1 MSQHHTVGTPP
12 TAESKETTS
21 FTSTPDSHTHPK
33 YDDNL
38 LNEDED
44 DDDWI
49 DMQASTTF
57 THGHKAAKATQD
69 DHLVPTGTGDSSS
82 LSPNMAHLDPRHSDS
97 LAESASSL
105 LSLPSDYGI
114 ESSTDT
120 TTKNT
125 ASFPLSLQVPLSGQQ
140 HQLGLDEDAIPGSA
154 TSSNSGSE
162 YSMLNPS
169 SDQSR
174 KNSLTGISGFHA
186 LTPTHSHTDTAS
198 SPAITDDQLSLGSSQ
213 QDDDDDDDDD
223 KQDDEGERGAHQPPS
238 IGITSPSF
246 SDFVQVGSDQGDDF
260 SMSPRPSS
268 GNQTPSP
275 TSSSEARARMEDV
288 SSHEDDDILNATDAP
303 AAAAMDAER
312 KVTETKEGEN
322 DSDRSRGIQE
332 VLHSVTSD
340 QGESA
345 SSPPPTTPP
354 AAINTPTFS
363 ARSPPIST
371 STTTTTQEPT
381 QQSLPLPSTAAPVDR
396 SRYRTTVEDARSSS
410 EEEQELAGGSTMR
423 YRGAQARQDDRNDIR
438 NSFFGTA
445 RATSTMPG
453 GLNLGLD
460 ADIDHFSHTAP
471 QPAAVPVNDPPVDER
486 QCRICLGGADEEDT
500 LGRLISPCLC
510 KGSMK
515 YVHIEC
521 LNAWRTRSP
530 KPESHYKCDTC
541 KYAFSFR
548 RTSFARYLGHP
559 LTVFVLTIA
568 AFVLL
573 VFAAGFAMKLL
584 LYLMMDESQE
594 FIYPADLSDEEDLE
608 VMRLREDIVIF
619 KTPESLRAVFQI
631 DKTHMVFG
639 SFFVSI
645 VGFLQLFVSVWMGG
659 GGGIFRIGGFGLGGG
674 GRRRGGRG
682 ERQGEAG
689 VGGVLMI
696 VILVFGLFKS
706 VYMTYQFVNRMSRR
720 VLAKAEM
727 MVLEVQA

>member
-1 MSQHHTVGTPP
+1 MSQNHTVDTPL
-12 TAESKETTS
+12 TAKSKETTT
-21 FTSTPDSHTHPK
+21 FTSTPDNHTHPK

-38 LNEDED
+38 SNDDED

-57 THGHKAAKATQD
+57 TQGHRAATATQD
-69 DHLVPTGTGDSSS
+69 DHLVPTGTGDRSGHSQ
-82 LSPNMAHLDPRHSDS
+82 NKAHLDPRPRDT
-97 LAESASSL
+97 LTESASSL
-105 LSLPSDYGI
+105 LSLPSDYGL
-114 ESSTDT
+114 ESCTNTTST
-120 TTKNT
+120 NT
-125 ASFPLSLQVPLSGQQ
+125 AAFPLSLQVPSIDQQ
-140 HQLGLDEDAIPGSA
+140 HPLGLDEDSIPGSA
-154 TSSNSGSE
+154 TSSNSESE
-162 YSMLNPS
+162 YSLLNPS

-186 LTPTHSHTDTAS
+186 LTPTHSHTDTSS

-213 QDDDDDDDDD
+213 QDDDDDDD
-223 KQDDEGERGAHQPPS
+223 QDDEGERDIHQPPS
-238 IGITSPSF
+238 IGVTSPSF
-246 SDFVQVGSDQGDDF
+246 SDFVQVESDQGDDF
-260 SMSPRPSS
+260 SLSPRLSS
-268 GNQTPSP
+268 GNQMPSP
-275 TSSSEARARMEDV
+275 ISFSEASARMEDA
-288 SSHEDDDILNATDAP
+288 SSHENDDILKATTVP
-303 AAAAMDAER
+303 AAAAVDAEG
-312 KVTETKEGEN
+312 KATETKEGKN
-322 DSDRSRGIQE
+322 DSDRTRGIQE
-332 VLHSVTSD
+332 VLHSVTSN
-340 QGESA
+340 QGENA
-345 SSPPPTTPP
+345 SSLPPPTTTPP
-354 AAINTPTFS
+354 AINTPSFATQ
-363 ARSPPIST
+363 SPPIST
-371 STTTTTQEPT
+371 SSTTTTTQDPT
-381 QQSLPLPSTAAPVDR
+381 QQSPPLPSIASPIDR
-396 SRYRTTVEDARSSS
+396 SRYRTTVEDAKSSS
-410 EEEQELAGGSTMR
+410 EEEREVHVGSGMR
-423 YRGAQARQDDRNDIR
+423 YRGVHDRHDDRDDIR

-460 ADIDHFSHTAP
+460 ADIDHFSHNAP
-471 QPAAVPVNDPPVDER
+471 QPAAVPFNDPPVDER

-559 LTVFVLTIA
+559 LTVFALTII

-584 LYLMMDESQE
+584 LYLTMDESQE
-594 FIYPADLSDEEDLE
+594 FIYPADLDEEDLE
-608 VMRLREDIVIF
+608 VMRVREDIVIF

-645 VGFLQLFVSVWMGG
+645 IGFLQLFVSVWMGG

-689 VGGVLMI
+689 VGGVLM
-696 VILVFGLFKS
+696 VVVLVFGLFKS

>member
-1 MSQHHTVGTPP
+1 MSQHHTVDTPL
-12 TAESKETTS
+12 TAKSKETTT
-21 FTSTPDSHTHPK
+21 FTSTPDNHTQAK
-33 YDDNL
+33 YEDNL
-38 LNEDED
+38 LLNDDDDNND

-49 DMQASTTF
+49 DMQPSTAF
-57 THGHKAAKATQD
+57 TQGHKAATATQD
-69 DHLVPTGTGDSSS
+69 DHLVPTATGDNSS
-82 LSPNMAHLDPRHSDS
+82 LSQNNAHLNPCPSDP

-105 LSLPSDYGI
+105 LSFPSDYGL
-114 ESSTDT
+114 ESSADT
-120 TTKNT
+120 ATADT
-125 ASFPLSLQVPLSGQQ
+125 ASFPLSLQVPSIDQQ

-154 TSSNSGSE
+154 TSSNSESE
-162 YSMLNPS
+162 YSLLNPS

-174 KNSLTGISGFHA
+174 KNSLTGSGFHA
-186 LTPTHSHTDTAS
+186 LTPTYSHTDTSS
-198 SPAITDDQLSLGSSQ
+198 SPAITDDQLSLGSSSQ
-213 QDDDDDDDDD
+213 QDDDD
-223 KQDDEGERGAHQPPS
+223 QDDEGESDTHQPPS
-238 IGITSPSF
+238 IGVTSPSF

-260 SMSPRPSS
+260 SMSPRLSS
-268 GNQTPSP
+268 RNQTPSP
-275 TSSSEARARMEDV
+275 TSFSEARARMEGA
-288 SSHEDDDILNATDAP
+288 SNHEDDDIMNATATP
-303 AAAAMDAER
+303 AAVVEDPER
-312 KVTETKEGEN
+312 KATETKEEKN

-332 VLHSVTSD
+332 VPHSITSD
-340 QGESA
+340 QGENTS
-345 SSPPPTTPP
+345 SSPPP
-354 AAINTPTFS
+354 NTLTFS
-363 ARSPPIST
+363 TQSPPIST
-371 STTTTTQEPT
+371 SSTATTQDST
-381 QQSLPLPSTAAPVDR
+381 QQNLPLPSTTWPVGR
-396 SRYRTTVEDARSSS
+396 SRYRTTVEDVRSSS
-410 EEEQELAGGSTMR
+410 EEERELAGGSGMR

-438 NSFFGTA
+438 GSFFGTS

-460 ADIDHFSHTAP
+460 ADIDHFSHTA
-471 QPAAVPVNDPPVDER
+471 QPAAVPLNDPPVDER

-584 LYLMMDESQE
+584 LYLMMDEAQE
-594 FIYPADLSDEEDLE
+594 FVYPADLSDEEDLE

-645 VGFLQLFVSVWMGG
+645 IGFLQLFVSVWMGG

>member
-1 MSQHHTVGTPP
+1 MSQHHTVDTPL
-12 TAESKETTS
+12 TAKSEETTT
-21 FTSTPDSHTHPK
+21 FTSTPDNHTHAK
-33 YDDNL
+33 YNDNL
-38 LNEDED
+38 LLNDDYDKDDDDD

-49 DMQASTTF
+49 DMQPSTTF
-57 THGHKAAKATQD
+57 TQGHKAATATQD
-69 DHLVPTGTGDSSS
+69 DHLVPTATGDSSS
-82 LSPNMAHLDPRHSDS
+82 LSQNNAHLDPRPSDT
-97 LAESASSL
+97 LAELASSL
-105 LSLPSDYGI
+105 LSIPSDYGL
-114 ESSTDT
+114 ESSTDAAT
-120 TTKNT
+120 TDT
-125 ASFPLSLQVPLSGQQ
+125 ASFPLSLQVPSIDQQ

-154 TSSNSGSE
+154 TSSNSESE
-162 YSMLNPS
+162 YSLLNPS

-174 KNSLTGISGFHA
+174 KNSLTGISVFHA
-186 LTPTHSHTDTAS
+186 LTPTHSHSDASS

-213 QDDDDDDDDD
+213 QDDDD
-223 KQDDEGERGAHQPPS
+223 QDDEGESDTHQPPS
-238 IGITSPSF
+238 IGVTSPSF

-260 SMSPRPSS
+260 SMSSRLSS
-268 GNQTPSP
+268 GKQTPSP
-275 TSSSEARARMEDV
+275 TSFSEARARMEGA
-288 SSHEDDDILNATDAP
+288 SNHEDDDIMNATAAP
-303 AAAAMDAER
+303 AAVAEDAER
-312 KVTETKEGEN
+312 KATETKEGKN

-332 VLHSVTSD
+332 VLHSVTSN
-340 QGESA
+340 QGENA
-345 SSPPPTTPP
+345 SSPPPPP
-354 AAINTPTFS
+354 PNTLTFS
-363 ARSPPIST
+363 TQSPPIST
-371 STTTTTQEPT
+371 SSTTTTTQDSS
-381 QQSLPLPSTAAPVDR
+381 QQTLPQPSTTSPVDR
-396 SRYRTTVEDARSSS
+396 SRYRTTVEDVRSSS
-410 EEEQELAGGSTMR
+410 EEEGELAGGSGMR
-423 YRGAQARQDDRNDIR
+423 YRGAQTRQDDRNDIR
-438 NSFFGTA
+438 GSFFGTS

-460 ADIDHFSHTAP
+460 ADIDHFSHPA
-471 QPAAVPVNDPPVDER
+471 QPAAVPFNDPPVDER

-500 LGRLISPCLC
+500 LGHLISPCLC

-584 LYLMMDESQE
+584 MYLMMDESQE
-594 FIYPADLSDEEDLE
+594 FIYPADLSDDEDLE

-645 VGFLQLFVSVWMGG
+645 IGFLQLFVSVWMGG
-659 GGGIFRIGGFGLGGG
+659 GGGIFRIGGFGLGG

>member
-1 MSQHHTVGTPP
+1 MSQHHTVDTPL
-12 TAESKETTS
+12 TAKSKETTT
-21 FTSTPDSHTHPK
+21 FTSTPDNHTHTHAK
-33 YDDNL
+33 YNDNL
-38 LNEDED
+38 LNDDDDDKDDDD

-49 DMQASTTF
+49 DMQPSTTF
-57 THGHKAAKATQD
+57 TQGHKEATVTQD
-69 DHLVPTGTGDSSS
+69 DHLVPTATGDNSS
-82 LSPNMAHLDPRHSDS
+82 LFQNNAHLAPRPSDP
-97 LAESASSL
+97 LAELASSL
-105 LSLPSDYGI
+105 LSLPSDYGL

-120 TTKNT
+120 ATTDT
-125 ASFPLSLQVPLSGQQ
+125 ASFPLFLQVPSIDQQ
-140 HQLGLDEDAIPGSA
+140 YQPGLDEDAIPGSA
-154 TSSNSGSE
+154 TSSNSESE
-162 YSMLNPS
+162 YSLLNPS

-174 KNSLTGISGFHA
+174 KNSLTGISGFHS
-186 LTPTHSHTDTAS
+186 LTPTHSHTDASS

-213 QDDDDDDDDD
+213 QDDDD
-223 KQDDEGERGAHQPPS
+223 QDDEGGSDTHLPPS
-238 IGITSPSF
+238 IGVTSPSF
-246 SDFVQVGSDQGDDF
+246 SDFVQFGSDQGDDF
-260 SMSPRPSS
+260 SMSPRLSS
-268 GNQTPSP
+268 GHQTPSP
-275 TSSSEARARMEDV
+275 TSFSEAKARMEDP
-288 SSHEDDDILNATDAP
+288 SNHEDDDIMNATAAP
-303 AAAAMDAER
+303 AAVTEDAER
-312 KVTETKEGEN
+312 KATETKEGKN
-322 DSDRSRGIQE
+322 DGGRSRGIQE
-332 VLHSVTSD
+332 VPHSVTSD
-340 QGESA
+340 QGENAS
-345 SSPPPTTPP
+345 SSPPPP
-354 AAINTPTFS
+354 NTLTFS
-363 ARSPPIST
+363 TQSPPIST
-371 STTTTTQEPT
+371 SSTTTTTQDPT
-381 QQSLPLPSTAAPVDR
+381 QQNLPLPSTTSPVDR
-396 SRYRTTVEDARSSS
+396 SRYRTTVEDVRSSS
-410 EEEQELAGGSTMR
+410 EEERELAGDSGMR
-423 YRGAQARQDDRNDIR
+423 YRGGQARQDDRNDIR
-438 NSFFGTA
+438 GSFFGTS

-460 ADIDHFSHTAP
+460 ADIDHFSHTA
-471 QPAAVPVNDPPVDER
+471 QPAAVPLNDPPPVDER

-594 FIYPADLSDEEDLE
+594 FVYPADLSDEEDLE

-645 VGFLQLFVSVWMGG
+645 IGFLQLFVSVWMGG

-706 VYMTYQFVNRMSRR
+706 VYMTYQFVNKMSRR